1 VVSRDDTTRHS
12 PLTINNELLMETKRG
27 IAVAPGVAI
36 GPALVLDTE
45 GFRIPQRF
53 VHADEVPSE
62 VERLHQALRAAVRE
76 VQATQKDVSDKLG
89 KQYGAIFAAH
99 ALLIEDPALLSEVEG
114 LIREHGYAAEYAVSH
129 VWRDRAKMFE
139 SLHNE
144 RFASKAADIFEVEK
158 TILRNL
164 LGHRREH
171 LKHLRQPVIVLAH
184 DLTPGETAALDP
196 KMVHAFA
203 TEAGG
208 RASHTAIM
216 AGALE
221 IPAVVGLGKFMTDV
235 SGGDLVIVDGN
246 NGVLIIDPDEA
257 TLRRYEQ
264 SRSNFQSFENRL
276 NELRDLPGMTRDGT
290 PVLLLGNIEFPH
302 EATHCLER
310 GAAGVGLYRTEFLYL
325 GRRSDPSEEEHLAAY
340 REVLGH
346 MGEQR
351 PVVIRT
357 LDVGAD
363 KFETSA
369 ETVAHERNP
378 FLGLRSIRLCLRN
391 LDLFK
396 TQMRAIL
403 RASAFG
409 DVRILF
415 PMVSTLL
422 ELRQCKMILA
432 EVKEDLED
440 EGVAFNRQLPVG
452 TMIEVPSAAILADAL
467 AREVDFFSIG
477 TNDLIQYTLAADRTN
492 ENVASLYSPG
502 DPAVLRLIQM
512 VVTAGRKHDVDV
524 NVCGEM
530 SGEPIYTLLL
540 IGMGLRQLSV
550 TPHNIPEIK
559 KIIRSVSVEEAAFVA
574 EEALRLET
582 ARDVNNYLRE
592 QTRRILPEVV
602 G

>member
-1 VVSRDDTTRHS
+1 M
-12 PLTINNELLMETKRG
+12 METKRG
-27 IAVAPGVAI
+27 IAVSPGVAI

-45 GFRIPQRF
+45 WFRIPQRYI
-53 VHADEVPSE
+53 AAEEQDAEIA
-62 VERLHQALRAAVRE
+62 RLHQALETAARE
-76 VQATQKDVSDKLG
+76 ATANQSAVTDKLG
-89 KQYGAIFAAH
+89 RQYGAIFGAH
-99 ALLIEDPALLSEVEG
+99 ALLIQDPSLIGEVEK
-114 LIREHGYAAEYAVSH
+114 LIREQRYAAEYAVSH
-129 VWRDRAKMFE
+129 VFRDRAKMLENIGNGRLSTDLF
-139 SLHNE
+139 
-144 RFASKAADIFEVEK
+144 DVEK
-158 TILRNL
+158 AILRNL
-164 LGHRREH
+164 LGHRREQVR
-171 LKHLRQPVIVLAH
+171 HLRQPVIVLAH
-184 DLTPGETAALDP
+184 DLTPSETAELDP

-221 IPAVVGLGKFMTDV
+221 IPAVVGLGKFVTDV
-235 SGGDLVIVDGN
+235 SGGDVVIVDGHH
-246 NGVLIIDPDEA
+246 GVLILNPDEA
-257 TLRRYEQ
+257 TLKRYEA
-264 SRSNFQSFENRL
+264 SRTSFRSFETRL
-276 NELRDLPGMTRDGT
+276 EELRDLPAVTRDGT
-290 PVLLLGNIEFPH
+290 AVQLLGNIEFPQ
-302 EATHCLER
+302 EAAHCLDR

-325 GRRSDPSEEEHLAAY
+325 GRTSDPTEEEHLAAY
-340 REVLGH
+340 HEVISTLGP
-346 MGEQR
+346 ER

-363 KFETSA
+363 KFATASEP
-369 ETVAHERNP
+369 VVHERNP

-409 DVRILF
+409 NVRIMF

-432 EVKEDLED
+432 EVKEDLDD
-440 EGVAFNRQLPVG
+440 EGIPYNRQLPVG
-452 TMIEVPSAAILADAL
+452 TMIEVPSAAILADQL
-467 AREVDFFSIG
+467 AREVNFFSIG

-492 ENVASLYSPG
+492 ENVAALHSPG
-502 DPAVLRLIQM
+502 DPAVLRLIQT
-512 VVTAGRKHDVDV
+512 VVNAARKHSIEV

-540 IGMGLRQLSV
+540 LGMGLRQLSV

-559 KIIRSVSVEEAAFVA
+559 KIIRSVSMEEAAIVA